1 LQSKLVQNLDS
12 AKVFVNIAERSPL
25 NRQAKKNISII
36 IKIAILVL
44 AFWVIFKELSDN
56 QSITKF
62 GLLTDAIS
70 SSDVWIVIAT
80 LLLLMFLN
88 WFLEALKWKYLLRN
102 VEKISTWRAIESVF
116 CGLTWAVF
124 TPNRIGEYGGRVFFL
139 SPRKRVIGVISMSVG
154 AIGQMVITN
163 VLGSLALLWFV
174 ISFMNLNVIVNFA
187 LTFLVAIFC
196 SFFLVFYFNI
206 QLIDSLL
213 AKVKFIKPFRRFFS
227 ILAKYKKADL
237 LRILT
242 YCMSRFAVFT
252 TQYCLVI
259 LLLIPEIPVFP
270 MIMILFI
277 LFFVQSALPSL
288 DIFDIGVR
296 ALTATYFFS
305 FLTDHELAIMAAT
318 ACIWLVNLI
327 IPAILGSPFVLKIN
341 FFGNSRN

>member
-1 LQSKLVQNLDS
+1 MQSKLVQNLDS

-25 NRQAKKNISII
+25 NRQTKNNISII
-36 IKIAILVL
+36 IKIAVLVL
-44 AFWVIFKELSDN
+44 AFGFIFQKLSDN
-56 QSITKF
+56 QNINNFRLLTKSITSLNV
-62 GLLTDAIS
+62 G
-70 SSDVWIVIAT
+70 VVIIT
-80 LLLLMFLN
+80 LFLLMFWN

-102 VEKISTWRAIESVF
+102 VEKISTWRAVESVF
-116 CGLTWAVF
+116 SGLTWAVF

-174 ISFMNLNVIVNFA
+174 VSFMNLNVIVNFA

-206 QLIDSLL
+206 QLIDTLL

-237 LRILT
+237 FRILT
-242 YCMSRFAVFT
+242 YCLSRFTVFT
-252 TQYCLVI
+252 SQYCIVI
-259 LLLIPEIPVFP
+259 LLLIPEIPIFSMV
-270 MIMILFI
+270 MILFI
-277 LFFVQSALPSL
+277 LFFIQSALPSL

-296 ALTATYFFS
+296 ALTATYFFG
-305 FLTDHELAIMAAT
+305 FLTDQEVAIMAAT

-327 IPAILGSPFVLKIN
+327 IPAILGSAFVLKIN